1 MNGFIGRVSMALSDL
16 PSVSALLGD
25 PRLEGVAHD
34 LAVEVARDVLARER
48 ERLKAGGAA
57 ATDLGAT
64 VADEVA
70 ARLGRSLVP
79 AINATGIP
87 IHTNLGRAPLHP
99 DAVRAVADV
108 ARGYAVVELE
118 RDSGRR
124 GGRLATI
131 ERALTALTGAEAALA
146 VNNNAAAVLLAL
158 TALARG
164 KEVVVSRGEL
174 VEIGG
179 SFRVPDVIAAG
190 GAVLRDVGT
199 TNRTRLEDYERAIGP
214 ETAVILRVHRSNF
227 RIEGFTE
234 QPERKALADLAHAQ
248 GLVLVEDLGSGM
260 IGPPLPIGGDEE
272 PVARSL
278 EDGVDLACF
287 SGDKLLGG
295 PQAGLAIGRADVVA
309 KLRSHPLY
317 RALRLDKLVLAALE
331 ATLLVYR
338 RGGAGE
344 IPVRRMIARGETDI
358 AHLADA
364 MARRIPGSEVVA
376 DVGFSGGGALPG
388 TGLPTRVVTIEVRD
402 PEAFT
407 RALRLSTPAIVA
419 RVHKGRVAIDP
430 RCLLDGEAD
439 AVVQRVR
446 ELLDKETP

>member
-1 MNGFIGRVSMALSDL
+1 MALSDL
-16 PSVSALLGD
+16 PSVSALLAD
-25 PRLEGVAHD
+25 PRLSGAAHE
-34 LAVEVARDVLARER
+34 LAVEAARDVLASER
-48 ERLKAGGAA
+48 KRLKAGGTPAD
-57 ATDLGAT
+57 DLAAT
-64 VADEVA
+64 VAHQVA
-70 ARLGRSLVP
+70 ARLERSLVA

-87 IHTNLGRAPLHP
+87 IHTNLGRAPLHR
-99 DAVRAVADV
+99 DAVAAVAEV
-108 ARGYAVVELE
+108 ARGYACVELE
-118 RDSGRR
+118 RESGRR

-190 GAVLRDVGT
+190 GAVLKDVGT

-234 QPERKALADLAHAQ
+234 QPERKALADLAHTR
-248 GLVLVEDLGSGM
+248 GLILVEDLGSGM
-260 IGPPLPIGGDEE
+260 IGPPLAIAGDEE
-272 PVARSL
+272 PVTRSL

-295 PQAGLAIGRADVVA
+295 PQAGLAIGKAAIVGT
-309 KLRSHPLY
+309 LRGHPLY

-338 RGGAGE
+338 RGRAAE
-344 IPVRRMIARGETDI
+344 IPVRRMIASSEADCGE
-358 AHLADA
+358 LAGA
-364 MARRIPGSEVVA
+364 IARRIPGSEVVA
-376 DVGFSGGGALPG
+376 DVGYSGGGALPG
-388 TGLPTRVVTIEVRD
+388 TGLPTRVVAIEVRD

-407 RALRLSTPAIVA
+407 RALRLSTPAIIA
-419 RVHKGRVAIDP
+419 RVHRDRVAIRSPLPP
-430 RCLLDGEAD
+430 RRRSRNRGPACARSPG
-439 AVVQRVR
+439 
-446 ELLDKETP
+446 